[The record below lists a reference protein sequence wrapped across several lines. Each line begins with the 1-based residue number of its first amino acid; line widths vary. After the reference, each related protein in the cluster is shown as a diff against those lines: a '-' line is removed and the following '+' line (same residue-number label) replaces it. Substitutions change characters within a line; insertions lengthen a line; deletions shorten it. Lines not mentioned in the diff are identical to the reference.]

1 MGAGCHGRD
10 GYVRGVARQRR
21 RRGPAVCE
29 LRTFPLRRKVRNSQT
44 EPGYPASTDSTL
56 PAGSRNQAMSGP
68 LPFITPRSSAG
79 IDEP

>member
-1 MGAGCHGRD
+1 MRAGCHGRA

-29 LRTFPLRRKVRNSQT
+29 LRTFPLRRKVRNSQMDA
-44 EPGYPASTDSTL
+44 YPASTDSTL